1 MSAATTAPN
10 ADHWASPYISIV
22 IPIYNE
28 YDNLPELIEQV
39 EQAMA
44 AAGVSWELICVDD
57 GSRDGSDRLLA
68 ELAATRPWLK
78 PLYLN
83 RNYGQSTA
91 MQAGFDAA
99 RGAILVTL
107 DGDLQNDPADIPRL
121 LRALEDHPEIDILSG
136 WRVSRQDKTWS
147 RKIPS
152 RIANWLISRVT
163 GVKLH
168 DYGCSLKLYRREALE
183 HVKLYGELHRFIPA
197 LAGQFG
203 ARVMELPVNHRARTR
218 GQSKYGLDR
227 TVRVLLDLL
236 WVKFLLRF
244 LHRPMHAFGGTGA
257 AMLFLGFL
265 ILLVLSFEKLFLGEN
280 IGGRPLLLLGVMLSL
295 MGVQFLG
302 LGVIGEMLTR
312 IYHEPGGGKQYVLR
326 AAPRR
331 ERVRGEGQSL
341 RPGPFPDNR
350 SRNAGTYP

>member
-1 MSAATTAPN
+1 MEPAPL
-10 ADHWASPYISIV
+10 DVSIV

-28 YDNLPELIEQV
+28 YDNLPDLVEQV
-39 EQAMA
+39 EKAMVPA
-44 AAGVSWELICVDD
+44 NVTWELICVDD
-57 GSRDGSDRLLA
+57 GSRDGSDRRLA
-68 ELAATRPWLK
+68 ELAETRPWLK

-99 RGAILVTL
+99 QGATLITL

-121 LRALEDHPEIDILSG
+121 LRELNAHPEIDILSG
-136 WRVSRQDKTWS
+136 WRKDRQDRTLS

-152 RIANWLISRVT
+152 RIANALISKVT

-168 DYGCSLKLYRREALE
+168 DYGCSLKLYRREALQ
-183 HVKLYGELHRFIPA
+183 HVKIYGELHRFIPA

-218 GQSKYGLDR
+218 GVSKYGIDR

-244 LHRPMHAFGGTGA
+244 IHRPMHAFGGAGA
-257 AMLFLGFL
+257 VMLVPGLA
-265 ILLVLSFEKLFLGEN
+265 ILLYLAGLKLFAGAD
-280 IGGRPLLLLGVMLSL
+280 IGHRPLLLLGGLLTL
-295 MGVQFLG
+295 MGAQFIGMG
-302 LGVIGEMLTR
+302 LLGEMLTR
-312 IYHEPGGGKQYVLR
+312 IYHEPAGQKQYILR
-326 AAPRR
+326 DAPRR
-331 ERVRGEGQSL
+331 TG
-341 RPGPFPDNR
+341 
-350 SRNAGTYP
+350 SR

>member
-1 MSAATTAPN
+1 MTEFTVNPLRPTGT
-10 ADHWASPYISIV
+10 DLDVSIV

-28 YDNLPELIEQV
+28 YDNLPDLVAQV
-39 EQAMA
+39 EQAMRA
-44 AAGVSWELICVDD
+44 TGLSWELICVDD

-68 ELAATRPWLK
+68 ELAAERPWLK

-99 RGAILVTL
+99 RGATLITL

-121 LRALEDHPEIDILSG
+121 LKELQAYPDIDILSG
-136 WRVSRQDKTWS
+136 WRKDRQDRTLT
-147 RKIPS
+147 RKLPS
-152 RIANWLISRVT
+152 RLANALISYIT

-183 HVKLYGELHRFIPA
+183 HVRLYGELHRFIPA

-203 ARVMELPVNHRARTR
+203 ARVMELPVNHRPRTR
-218 GQSKYGLDR
+218 GKSKYGLDR

-257 AMLFLGFL
+257 FMLFLGFV
-265 ILLVLSFEKLFLGEN
+265 ILAWLSFEKLVLGEH
-280 IGGRPLLLLGVMLSL
+280 IGGRPLLLLGVMLML

-302 LGVIGEMLTR
+302 LGVIGELLTR

-326 AAPRR
+326 PAPRPG
-331 ERVRGEGQSL
+331 RVRSEGEGVRREEGGSE
-341 RPGPFPDNR
+341 G
-350 SRNAGTYP
+350 

>member
-1 MSAATTAPN
+1 MTQHENPI
-10 ADHWASPYISIV
+10 ADSTPEIDVSIV

-28 YDNLPELIEQV
+28 YDNLPDLVEQV
-39 EQAMA
+39 AQAMQPT
-44 AAGVSWELICVDD
+44 GLNWELICVDD

-68 ELAATRPWLK
+68 ELAQDRPWLK
-78 PLYLN
+78 PLFLN

-99 RGAILVTL
+99 RGTTLVTL

-121 LRALEDHPEIDILSG
+121 LEELKAHPEVDILSG
-136 WRVSRQDKTWS
+136 WRKDRQDKTLS

-168 DYGCSLKLYRREALE
+168 DYGCSLKLYRREALR
-183 HVKLYGELHRFIPA
+183 HVKIYGELHRFIPA

-203 ARVMELPVNHRARTR
+203 ARVMEVPVNHRARTR
-218 GQSKYGLDR
+218 GQSKYGIDR
-227 TVRVLLDLL
+227 TLRVLLDLL

-257 AMLFLGFL
+257 VMLLIGFI
-265 ILLVLSFEKLFLGEN
+265 ILLVLTFEKLFLGHD
-280 IGGRPLLLLGVMLSL
+280 IGGRPLLLLGVMLTL

-326 AAPRR
+326 EAPRPPR
-331 ERVRGEGQSL
+331 QG
-341 RPGPFPDNR
+341 
-350 SRNAGTYP
+350 

>member
-1 MSAATTAPN
+1 MSAAQPSHDQTATPSV
-10 ADHWASPYISIV
+10 DVSIV

-28 YDNLPELIEQV
+28 YDNLPDLVDQV

-44 AAGVSWELICVDD
+44 RTGLSWEIIFVDD
-57 GSRDGSDRLLA
+57 GSRDGSDRRLA

-78 PLYLN
+78 PLFLN

-99 RGAILVTL
+99 RGVTLVTL

-121 LRALEDHPEIDILSG
+121 LAELEAHPEIDILSG
-136 WRVSRQDKTWS
+136 WRKDRQDKTWS

-152 RIANWLISRVT
+152 MIANRLISRVT

-183 HVKLYGELHRFIPA
+183 HVKIYGELHRFIPA

-218 GQSKYGLDR
+218 GQSKYGIDR

-244 LHRPMHAFGGTGA
+244 LHRPMHAFGGAGA
-257 AMLFLGFL
+257 AMLLAGFL
-265 ILLVLSFEKLFLGEN
+265 ILAGLSFEKLVLGEQ

-312 IYHEPGGGKQYVLR
+312 IYHEPGGGKQYILR
-326 AAPRR
+326 DGPRPRR
-331 ERVRGEGQSL
+331 EG
-341 RPGPFPDNR
+341 
-350 SRNAGTYP
+350 

>member
-1 MSAATTAPN
+1 MTQHEKPITDSTPEL
-10 ADHWASPYISIV
+10 DVSIV

-28 YDNLPELIEQV
+28 YDNLPDLVEQV
-39 EQAMA
+39 AQAMQPT
-44 AAGVSWELICVDD
+44 GLNWELICVDD
-57 GSRDGSDRLLA
+57 GSGDGSDYRLA
-68 ELAATRPWLK
+68 ELAQDRPWLK
-78 PLYLN
+78 PLFLN

-99 RGAILVTL
+99 RGTILVTL

-121 LRALEDHPEIDILSG
+121 LEVLKAHPEVDILSG
-136 WRVSRQDKTWS
+136 WRKNRQDKTLS

-168 DYGCSLKLYRREALE
+168 DYGCSLKLYRREALR
-183 HVKLYGELHRFIPA
+183 HVKIYGELHRFIPA

-203 ARVMELPVNHRARTR
+203 ARVMEVPVNHRARTR
-218 GQSKYGLDR
+218 GQSKYGIDR
-227 TVRVLLDLL
+227 TLRVLLDLL

-257 AMLFLGFL
+257 VMLLIGFI
-265 ILLVLSFEKLFLGEN
+265 ILLVLTFEKLFLGHD
-280 IGGRPLLLLGVMLSL
+280 IGGRPLLLLGIMLTL

-326 AAPRR
+326 EAPRPPR
-331 ERVRGEGQSL
+331 QG
-341 RPGPFPDNR
+341 
-350 SRNAGTYP
+350 

>member
-1 MSAATTAPN
+1 MSAENAAP
-10 ADHWASPYISIV
+10 ALDVSIV
-22 IPIYNE
+22 IPVYNE
-28 YDNLPELIEQV
+28 YDNLPDLVGQV

-44 AAGVSWELICVDD
+44 SAGVGWELICVDD

-68 ELAATRPWLK
+68 ELAGTRPWLR
-78 PLYLN
+78 PLFLN

-99 RGAILVTL
+99 RGATLITL

-121 LRALEDHPEIDILSG
+121 LKVLEANPDIDILSG
-136 WRVSRQDKTWS
+136 WRKDRQDKAVS
-147 RKIPS
+147 RRIPS
-152 RIANWLISRVT
+152 MMANRLISRVT
-163 GVKLH
+163 GVTLH
-168 DYGCSLKLYRREALE
+168 DYGCSLKLYRREALQ
-183 HVKLYGELHRFIPA
+183 HVKIYGELHRFIPA

-218 GQSKYGLDR
+218 GKSKYGIDR
-227 TVRVLLDLL
+227 TIRVLLDLL

-244 LHRPMHAFGGTGA
+244 LHRPMHAFGGLGA
-257 AMLFLGFL
+257 AMLVLGLL
-265 ILLVLSFEKLFLGEN
+265 ILLYLTGLKLIEHAN

-302 LGVIGEMLTR
+302 MGVIGEMLTR

-326 AAPRR
+326 EAPRPHR
-331 ERVRGEGQSL
+331 KGER
-341 RPGPFPDNR
+341 
-350 SRNAGTYP
+350 

>member
-1 MSAATTAPN
+1 MTKHENPI
-10 ADHWASPYISIV
+10 ADSTPEIDVSIV

-28 YDNLPELIEQV
+28 YDNLPDLVEQV
-39 EQAMA
+39 AQAMQPT
-44 AAGVSWELICVDD
+44 GLNWELICVDD

-68 ELAATRPWLK
+68 ELAQDRPWLK
-78 PLYLN
+78 PLFLN

-99 RGAILVTL
+99 RGTILVTL

-121 LRALEDHPEIDILSG
+121 LEVLKAHPEVDILSG
-136 WRVSRQDKTWS
+136 WRKNRQDKTLS

-168 DYGCSLKLYRREALE
+168 DYGCSLKLYRREALR
-183 HVKLYGELHRFIPA
+183 HVKIYGELHRFIPA

-203 ARVMELPVNHRARTR
+203 ARVMEVPVNHRARTR
-218 GQSKYGLDR
+218 GQSKYGIDR
-227 TVRVLLDLL
+227 TLRVLLDLL

-257 AMLFLGFL
+257 VMLLIGFI
-265 ILLVLSFEKLFLGEN
+265 ILLVLTFEKLFLGHD
-280 IGGRPLLLLGVMLSL
+280 IGGRPLLLLGIMLTL

-326 AAPRR
+326 EAPRPPR
-331 ERVRGEGQSL
+331 QG
-341 RPGPFPDNR
+341 
-350 SRNAGTYP
+350 

>member
-1 MSAATTAPN
+1 MNTAHATADAPL
-10 ADHWASPYISIV
+10 DVSIV

-28 YDNLPELIEQV
+28 YDNLPDLVEQV
-39 EQAMA
+39 EKAMTA
-44 AAGVSWELICVDD
+44 SGVRWELICVDD
-57 GSRDGSDRLLA
+57 GSRDGSDRRLA
-68 ELAATRPWLK
+68 ELAETRPWLK
-78 PLYLN
+78 PLFLN

-99 RGAILVTL
+99 RGATLITL

-121 LRALEDHPEIDILSG
+121 LEELDAHPEIDILSG
-136 WRVSRQDKTWS
+136 WRKDRQDKTWS

-203 ARVMELPVNHRARTR
+203 ARVMELPVHHRPRTR

-257 AMLFLGFL
+257 VMLVAGFI
-265 ILLVLSFEKLFLGEN
+265 ILAVLSFEKLVLGEH
-280 IGGRPLLLLGVMLSL
+280 IGGRPLLLLGVMLTL

-312 IYHEPGGGKQYVLR
+312 IYHEPGGGKQYILR
-326 AAPRR
+326 EAPRPAR
-331 ERVRGEGQSL
+331 RDEQRH
-341 RPGPFPDNR
+341 
-350 SRNAGTYP
+350 